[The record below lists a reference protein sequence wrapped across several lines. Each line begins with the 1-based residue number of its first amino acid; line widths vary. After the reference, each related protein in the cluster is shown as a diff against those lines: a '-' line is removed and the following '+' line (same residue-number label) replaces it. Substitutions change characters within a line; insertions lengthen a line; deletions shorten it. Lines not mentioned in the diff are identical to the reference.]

1 VSGKGIHANLAPQNV
16 RGKGTHANL
25 ALQREQNLLRPR
37 RCSWVTLKVN
47 LFFTRI
53 TSSIHEDHG
62 KDQDLG
68 HYLAFHKI
76 NNF

>member
-1 VSGKGIHANLAPQNV
+1 VSGKGTHVNLAPRNV

-25 ALQREQNLLRPR
+25 ASQREQNLLRQC

-47 LFFTRI
+47 LFFIGI

-62 KDQDLG
+62 KDQDLS
-68 HYLAFHKI
+68 H
-76 NNF
+76 

>member
-1 VSGKGIHANLAPQNV
+1 VS
-16 RGKGTHANL
+16 GKGTHANL
-25 ALQREQNLLRPR
+25 APQREQNLLYPR

-47 LFFTRI
+47 LFFTGI

-68 HYLAFHKI
+68 HYLVRIIK
-76 NNF
+76 

>member
-1 VSGKGIHANLAPQNV
+1 VRGKGTHANLAPRNV

-25 ALQREQNLLRPR
+25 VPQGEQNLLRPR
-37 RCSWVTLKVN
+37 HCSSVTLKVN
-47 LFFTRI
+47 LFFTGI

-68 HYLAFHKI
+68 HYPVRLIK
-76 NNF
+76 